1 VLATLALAVIGT
13 LDLSGEVPAAGGDY
27 QIVEFEVPA
36 GTVEIHI
43 AHSDLSDEDIL
54 DWGVWSP
61 EGFRGWGGGLEDDAI
76 IGVEE
81 SSRGYLPGPITP
93 GTWQLVIGKARI
105 ASDPAAYQVT
115 VTFHDAPTL
124 AVRERAEHDP
134 GPLATGPRWYA
145 GDFHVHSRESGD
157 AVASFAEIRTL
168 ARERRLDF
176 VLLSDHNTVSQQ
188 PLVAAFQAANPD
200 FLFLRGIEVTT
211 YGGHG
216 NAMGIADYVDH
227 RIGWDG
233 REPSAMI
240 ADVVAQGGIFSINH
254 PTLALGNACL
264 GCAWVHDDV
273 DWSQVTGFEI
283 HTGTYEV
290 VGTITRLALEAWDAH
305 LDAGRSL
312 TGLGGSDDHR
322 AGMDLG
328 GLQSPIG
335 SPTTLVYTDEL
346 SEAAILDA
354 VRAGRA
360 VVKLRGPDDP
370 MATLLIEAPDGT
382 RGMIGDRVAGHEV
395 TLEAQVTGGAG
406 LRVVLY
412 EDGEAVDGAE
422 LDSDDVTVSWVR
434 AVPPEGGRWRLHVI
448 DGGLEVTVTNH
459 VFADHAEPPPD
470 SGCGCGAGGSGAGM
484 ALLGAVCLVLLRRRR
499 GLVSSRA

>member
-1 VLATLALAVIGT
+1 MLAAVALAVIGT

-43 AHSDLSDEDIL
+43 AHSDLSDDDVL

-61 EGFRGWGGGLEDDAI
+61 VGFRGWGGGLEDDAI
-76 IGVEE
+76 IGARE

-93 GTWQLVIGKARI
+93 GTWTLVIGKAKI
-105 ASDPAAYQVT
+105 ASDPARYQVT

-124 AVRERAEHDP
+124 TVRDRAGYDPAAV
-134 GPLATGPRWYA
+134 ATGPRWYA

-157 AVASFAEIRTL
+157 AVATFAEIRTL
-168 ARERRLDF
+168 ARERGIEF
-176 VLLSDHNTVSQQ
+176 VLLSDHNTVSQL
-188 PLVAAFQAANPD
+188 PLVAAFQADNPD

-216 NAMGIADYVDH
+216 NAMGVSEYVDH

-233 REPSAMI
+233 RAPAAMI

-254 PTLALGNACL
+254 PTLDLGSACL
-264 GCAWVHDDV
+264 GCAWVHDDI

-290 VGTITRLALEAWDAH
+290 VGTITRLALEEWDAH
-305 LDAGRSL
+305 LDAGRLL

-335 SPTTLVYTDEL
+335 SPTTLVYADEL
-346 SEAAILDA
+346 SEAAILEA

-370 MATLLIEAPDGT
+370 MAELHIVAPDGS

-395 TLEAQVTGGAG
+395 TLEARVTGGAG

-412 EDGEAVDGAE
+412 ENGEPVDGAE
-422 LDSDDVTVSWVR
+422 LDSADVTVSFTRPV
-434 AVPPEGGRWRLHVI
+434 PEGGARWRLHVI
-448 DGGLEVTVTNH
+448 DGGLEVTITNH
-459 VFADHAEPPPD
+459 VFADHAEAPPAG
-470 SGCGCGAGGSGAGM
+470 GCGCRAGGSEAG
-484 ALLGAVCLVLLRRRR
+484 LAVLIAVFLVRRRRRR